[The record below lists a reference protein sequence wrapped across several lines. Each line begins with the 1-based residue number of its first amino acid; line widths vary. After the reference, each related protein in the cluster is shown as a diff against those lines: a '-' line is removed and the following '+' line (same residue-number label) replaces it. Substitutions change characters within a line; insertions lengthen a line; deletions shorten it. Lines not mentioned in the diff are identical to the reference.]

1 MNNRQ
6 KKIIKLS
13 DEILTYLLKF
23 KEKHPDFT
31 FSLRKRDS
39 VQSKDKRLVNGQW
52 FQGSHY
58 IYVPLFKKGDSAR
71 KIKTVGFVIGI
82 QEDGNMNNYIE
93 ISFKSGI
100 DDPKEKEF
108 HKQLA
113 NRIDL
118 QLHEKNHGTKAFS
131 DQNDIWNNLLEYITN
146 FRNYAIE
153 LLDNLDLKAKYVISE
168 NDFQKDLNRI
178 KLIQTK
184 LMNPVDSEITLKR
197 EEGLENNNEMLNQI
211 FYGPPGTG
219 KTYHTINEAI
229 FIIDP
234 QFDFYQSRKKIKDKF
249 EELVSSG
256 QIVFTTFHQSMSY
269 EDFIEGIKPIAPTSE
284 NSSINYKIEN
294 GIFKNLCKKATE
306 KKASVNFDEAYS
318 LFVNDV
324 IESGTIELTS
334 LVQKKP
340 FTVRINSNETA
351 VAIPKTEIAT
361 EMGVTKEMMRDYV
374 INGVVK
380 DWKTYTTTIGEYLK
394 SKYNI
399 SVQNIDNTK
408 KNYVLIIDEI
418 NRGNISQIF
427 GELITLIEEDKRL
440 GKKEALEVTLPYS
453 KEKFGVPSNLYI
465 IGTMNT
471 ADRSVEALDTALRRR
486 FSFEEMMPMHEL
498 LSPSALY
505 CQLLWDYESAD
516 WEDPEFK
523 EKEVQFFDFAQ
534 VSEDFL
540 AQRKEIWEVMKADYI
555 RDDFSY
561 FDDFEYNGFNLQVI
575 LEKIN
580 KRIEIL
586 LNRDH
591 LIGHSYFL
599 KVRTEE
605 QLKATFKNNI
615 IPLLQEYFYGDYEK
629 IGLILGNG
637 FFEQSGKYSKDIF
650 ASFDTQNYPDN
661 GTILR
666 IKTIDE
672 DFDIVA
678 AVNILLKV

>member
-1 MNNRQ
+1 VNNKQ

-82 QEDGNMNNYIE
+82 HEDGNLNNYIE

-108 HKQLA
+108 HIQLA
-113 NRIDL
+113 KHIGL
-118 QLHEKNHGTKAFS
+118 QLNQKNHGTKVYS
-131 DQNDIWNNLLEYITN
+131 NQNDLWNNLEEYITN
-146 FRNYAIE
+146 FRNYALE
-153 LLDNLDLKAKYVISE
+153 LLDNLGLKDSYLVKE

-184 LMNPVDSEITLKR
+184 LQDPVDSEKSIKQND
-197 EEGLENNNEMLNQI
+197 ELESSNEMLNQI
-211 FYGPPGTG
+211 LYGPPGTG
-219 KTYHTINEAI
+219 KTYNTISKAI
-229 FIIDP
+229 YIIDP
-234 QFDFYQSRKKIKDKF
+234 QFDFYQSRKIIKDKF
-249 EELVSSG
+249 EELVRSG

-284 NSSINYKIEN
+284 NSSINYKVEN
-294 GIFKNLCKKATE
+294 GIFKNLCKKAIE
-306 KKASVNFDEAYS
+306 KKGSVNFDEAYS

-351 VAIPKTEIAT
+351 VAIPKTAIAT

-394 SKYNI
+394 SNYKI

-408 KNYVLIIDEI
+408 NNYVLIIDEI

-440 GKKEALEVTLPYS
+440 GKSEALEVTLPYS

-486 FSFEEMMPMHEL
+486 FCFEEMMPMSEL

-505 CQLLWDYESAD
+505 CKLLWDYETVD
-516 WEDPEFK
+516 WDHPEFK
-523 EKEVQFFDFAQ
+523 EKEEQFFNFTQ
-534 VSEDFL
+534 VSEDFKV
-540 AQRKEIWEVMKADYI
+540 QRKGIWETMKVDYI

-561 FDDFEYNGFNLQVI
+561 FEDFDYTGCNLQAI

-580 KRIEIL
+580 NRIEVL

-599 KVRTEE
+599 NVRTEE

-629 IGLILGNG
+629 IGLIIGSG
-637 FFEQSGKYSKDIF
+637 FFEKAEKFSKELF
-650 ASFDTQNYPDN
+650 ASFDTQNHPDN

-672 DFDIVA
+672 DFDIIA
-678 AVNILLKV
+678 AVNLLLNV

>member
-1 MNNRQ
+1 MNDKQ

-23 KEKHPDFT
+23 KEEHPDFT

-82 QEDGNMNNYIE
+82 HEDGNLNNYIE

-108 HKQLA
+108 HIQLA
-113 NRIDL
+113 KHIGL
-118 QLHEKNHGTKAFS
+118 QLNQKNHGTKVYS
-131 DQNDIWNNLLEYITN
+131 NQNELWKNLEEYITN
-146 FRNYAIE
+146 FRNYALE
-153 LLDNLDLKAKYVISE
+153 LLDKLGLKDSYLVKE

-184 LMNPVDSEITLKR
+184 LQNPVDSEKSIKQND
-197 EEGLENNNEMLNQI
+197 ELESSNEMLNQI
-211 FYGPPGTG
+211 LYGPPGTG
-219 KTYHTINEAI
+219 KTYNTISKAI
-229 FIIDP
+229 YIIDP
-234 QFDFYQSRKKIKDKF
+234 QFDFYQSRKIIKDKF
-249 EELVSSG
+249 EELVRSG

-284 NSSINYKIEN
+284 NSSINYKVEN

-306 KKASVNFDEAYS
+306 KKGSVNFDEAYS

-351 VAIPKTEIAT
+351 VAIPKTAIAT

-394 SKYNI
+394 SNYKI

-408 KNYVLIIDEI
+408 NNYVLIIDEI

-440 GKKEALEVTLPYS
+440 GKSEALEVTLPYS

-486 FSFEEMMPMHEL
+486 FSFEEMMPMSEL

-505 CQLLWDYESAD
+505 CKLLWDYEAVD
-516 WEDPEFK
+516 WDHPEFK
-523 EKEVQFFDFAQ
+523 EKEEQFFNFTQ
-534 VSEDFL
+534 VSEDFKT
-540 AQRKEIWEVMKADYI
+540 QRKGIWETMKVDYI

-561 FDDFEYNGFNLQVI
+561 FEDFDYTGCNLQTI
-575 LEKIN
+575 LEKMN
-580 KRIEIL
+580 NRIEVL

-599 KVRTEE
+599 NVRAEE

-629 IGLILGNG
+629 IGLIIGSG
-637 FFEQSGKYSKDIF
+637 FFEKAEKFSKELF

-672 DFDIVA
+672 DFDIIA
-678 AVNILLKV
+678 AVNLLLNV

>member
-1 MNNRQ
+1 MNNKQ

-39 VQSKDKRLVNGQW
+39 VQSKDKRLENGQW

-82 QEDGNMNNYIE
+82 HEDGNLNNYIE

-108 HKQLA
+108 HIQLA
-113 NRIDL
+113 KHINL
-118 QLHEKNHGTKAFS
+118 QLNQKNHGTKVYS
-131 DQNDIWNNLLEYITN
+131 DQNDLFNNLEDYITN
-146 FRNYAIE
+146 FRNYALK
-153 LLDNLDLKAKYVISE
+153 LLDDLGLKDSYLVKE

-184 LMNPVDSEITLKR
+184 LQNPVDSEKSIKQND
-197 EEGLENNNEMLNQI
+197 ELESSNEMLNQI
-211 FYGPPGTG
+211 LYGPPGTG
-219 KTYHTINEAI
+219 KTYNTISKAI
-229 FIIDP
+229 CIIDP
-234 QFDFYQSRKKIKDKF
+234 QFNFYQSRKIIKDKF
-249 EELVSSG
+249 EELVRSG

-284 NSSINYKIEN
+284 NSSINYKVEN

-306 KKASVNFDEAYS
+306 KKGSINFDEAYS

-334 LVQKKP
+334 LIQKKP

-351 VAIPKTEIAT
+351 VAIPKTAIAT

-380 DWKTYTTTIGEYLK
+380 DWKTYTTAIGEYLK
-394 SKYNI
+394 SNYKI

-408 KNYVLIIDEI
+408 NNYVLIIDEI

-440 GKKEALEVTLPYS
+440 GKSEALEVTLPYS

-486 FSFEEMMPMHEL
+486 FCFEEMMPMSEL

-505 CQLLWDYESAD
+505 CKLLWDYETVD
-516 WEDPEFK
+516 WDHPEFK
-523 EKEVQFFDFAQ
+523 EKEEQFFNFTQ
-534 VSEDFL
+534 VSEDFKV
-540 AQRKEIWEVMKADYI
+540 QRKGIWETMKVDYI

-561 FDDFEYNGFNLQVI
+561 FEDFDYTGCNLQVI
-575 LEKIN
+575 LEKMN
-580 KRIEIL
+580 NRIEVL

-599 KVRTEE
+599 NVRTEE

-629 IGLILGNG
+629 IGLIIGSG
-637 FFEQSGKYSKDIF
+637 FFEKAEKFSKELF
-650 ASFDTQNYPDN
+650 ASFDTQNHQDN

-672 DFDIVA
+672 DFDIIA
-678 AVNILLKV
+678 AVNLLLNV

>member
-1 MNNRQ
+1 MNNKQ

-82 QEDGNMNNYIE
+82 HEDGNLNNYIE

-108 HKQLA
+108 HIQLA
-113 NRIDL
+113 KHIGL
-118 QLHEKNHGTKAFS
+118 QLNQKNHGTKVYS
-131 DQNDIWNNLLEYITN
+131 NQNDLWNNLEEYITN
-146 FRNYAIE
+146 FRNYALE
-153 LLDNLDLKAKYVISE
+153 LLDNLGLKDSYLVKE

-184 LMNPVDSEITLKR
+184 LQNPVDSEKSIKQND
-197 EEGLENNNEMLNQI
+197 ELESSNEMLNQI
-211 FYGPPGTG
+211 LYGPPGTG
-219 KTYHTINEAI
+219 KTYNTISKAI
-229 FIIDP
+229 YIIDP
-234 QFDFYQSRKKIKDKF
+234 QFDFYHSRKIIKDKF
-249 EELVSSG
+249 EELVHSG

-284 NSSINYKIEN
+284 NSSINYKVEN

-306 KKASVNFDEAYS
+306 KKGSVNFDEAYS

-351 VAIPKTEIAT
+351 VAIPKTAIAT

-394 SKYNI
+394 SNYKI

-408 KNYVLIIDEI
+408 NNYVLIIDEI

-440 GKKEALEVTLPYS
+440 GKSEALEVTLPYS

-486 FSFEEMMPMHEL
+486 FCFEEMMPMSEL

-505 CQLLWDYESAD
+505 CKLLWDYETVD
-516 WEDPEFK
+516 WDHPEFK
-523 EKEVQFFDFAQ
+523 EKEEQFFNFTQ
-534 VSEDFL
+534 VSEDFKV
-540 AQRKEIWEVMKADYI
+540 QRKGIWETMKVDYI
-555 RDDFSY
+555 KDDFSY
-561 FDDFEYNGFNLQVI
+561 FEDFDYTGCNLQAI
-575 LEKIN
+575 LEKMN
-580 KRIEIL
+580 NRIEVL

-599 KVRTEE
+599 NVRTEE

-629 IGLILGNG
+629 IGLIIGSG
-637 FFEQSGKYSKDIF
+637 FFEKAEKFSKELF
-650 ASFDTQNYPDN
+650 ASFDTQNHPDN

-672 DFDIVA
+672 DFDIIA
-678 AVNILLKV
+678 AVNLLLNV